1 MDSNNN
7 KEFASKESLNYWK
20 EVDVYIGGSEHATG
34 HLLYSRFWQ
43 YFLYDLD
50 LVPVKDYAKKLINQ
64 GMILGNS
71 AFISREVGTDNYFS
85 KGVVKVVKTHLIQ
98 VDVQF
103 VNINIE
109 LVLDAL
115 RNWQPQFN
123 NANFESFDGKFIVHR
138 EVEKMSKSKYNVIN
152 PDQICNDYGA
162 DTLRL
167 YEMFLGPIEQAKPW
181 NTAGISGTYSF
192 LKKFWN
198 LFHSTEKFNV
208 SDNDPSMESLKT
220 LHKTIKKIEEDIN
233 NFSLNTSVSAF
244 MICVNELSALKCNN
258 LYILKNL
265 TVLLSPFAPHICEEI
280 WSKLGNSTTISFEP
294 FPVFNPEFVKE
305 SSFEYPVSFNGK
317 MKFKLKLEA
326 SLGIDQIKKVLKED
340 ERLEK
345 YLNLREIKKIIV
357 VPGKIINV
365 VC

>member
-1 MDSNNN
+1 
-7 KEFASKESLNYWK
+7 
-20 EVDVYIGGSEHATG
+20 
-34 HLLYSRFWQ
+34 
-43 YFLYDLD
+43 
-50 LVPVKDYAKKLINQ
+50 
-64 GMILGNS
+64 
-71 AFISREVGTDNYFS
+71 
-85 KGVVKVVKTHLIQ
+85 
-98 VDVQF
+98 
-103 VNINIE
+103 
-109 LVLDAL
+109 
-115 RNWQPQFN
+115 
-123 NANFESFDGKFIVHR
+123 
-138 EVEKMSKSKYNVIN
+138 
-152 PDQICNDYGA
+152 
-162 DTLRL
+162 
-167 YEMFLGPIEQAKPW
+167 
-181 NTAGISGTYSF
+181 
-192 LKKFWN
+192 
-198 LFHSTEKFNV
+198 
-208 SDNDPSMESLKT
+208 MESLKT

-258 LYILKNL
+258 LHILKNL

-340 ERLEK
+340 ERLER